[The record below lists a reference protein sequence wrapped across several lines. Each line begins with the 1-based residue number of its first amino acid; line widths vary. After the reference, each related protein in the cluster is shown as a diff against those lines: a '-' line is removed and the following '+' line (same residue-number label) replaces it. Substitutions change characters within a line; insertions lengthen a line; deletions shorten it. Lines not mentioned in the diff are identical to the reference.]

1 MQGKLVS
8 TIDVGSIK
16 ISASLGK
23 ALESEE
29 FDVLSVV
36 SVPSKGVKKGFIVD
50 KEKCKE
56 SFKEVIKKLLNKVN
70 EELQDI
76 YIGISNRGLRITE
89 TTVKVPISNN
99 GIIRGKDIKKA
110 LTKSKYNITLLD
122 GETVVDN
129 IINYYTVD
137 DKIVYDNVV
146 GMMGQTLGVNI
157 SVIVGPYKELQVF
170 KDIVVECGYNFK
182 GFVVNNIAGRSIFI
196 QGKKIMGVKILVDSG
211 AGTTDIAIFRNGV
224 LKYISSLNLG
234 GNNLTNDL
242 AICGELPKSEAENI
256 KCILSPNYETLYND
270 DSVEDIMEIGTTK
283 ISKKLFYEVINAR
296 LDEIFKYVNSDIKNT
311 SFCDGMCSIILYG
324 NGLIN
329 YENINRIISEKIG
342 IKTTIADS
350 KYLGMKDTSNITS
363 LAILKEVF
371 DRLFL
376 FNSEIKDINK
386 ESYLEDLKNEKDDN
400 NNIDKVVDEKKKS
413 GIISKIKRIIREYI

>member
-1 MQGKLVS
+1 MQDKLVS
-8 TIDVGSIK
+8 TVDVGSVK

-23 ALESEE
+23 ALENEE

-56 SFKEVIKKLLNKVN
+56 SFKEVLEKLKNKSN
-70 EELQDI
+70 EEFQDV
-76 YIGISNRGLRITE
+76 YIGINSRGLRITE
-89 TTVKVPISNN
+89 TNIKVPISNN
-99 GIIRGKDIKKA
+99 GIVRGKDIKKA
-110 LTKSKYNITLLD
+110 LTKSKYNISLLD
-122 GETVVDN
+122 GEAVVDN

-137 DKIVYDNVV
+137 DKIVYDKIV
-146 GMMGQTLGVNI
+146 GMAGQTLGVNV
-157 SVIVGPYKELQVF
+157 SVIVGPEKELQIF
-170 KDIVVECGYNFK
+170 KEVATECGYNFK

-196 QGKKIMGVKILVDSG
+196 QGKKTMGVKVLIDAG
-211 AGTTDIAIFRNGV
+211 AGTTDISIFRNGV

-242 AICGELPKSEAENI
+242 AICGEIPSTEAENI
-256 KCILSPNYETLYND
+256 KCILSSNYETLYND
-270 DSVEDIMEIGTTK
+270 ETVDDTMEIGSAK
-283 ISKKLFYEVINAR
+283 ISKKLFHEVINAR
-296 LDEIFKYVNSDIKNT
+296 LDEIFKYISTDIKNT

-329 YENINRIISEKIG
+329 YENVNKIIDEKVG

-363 LAILKEVF
+363 LGMLKEVF

-376 FNSEIKDINK
+376 FNSEIKNISK
-386 ESYLEDLKNEKDDN
+386 ESYLDNLNSEKEVNDN
-400 NNIDKVVDEKKKS
+400 IEKVVDEKKKS
-413 GIISKIKRIIREYI
+413 GIMSKIKKIIRDYI

>member
-1 MQGKLVS
+1 
-8 TIDVGSIK
+8 
-16 ISASLGK
+16 
-23 ALESEE
+23 
-29 FDVLSVV
+29 
-36 SVPSKGVKKGFIVD
+36 
-50 KEKCKE
+50 
-56 SFKEVIKKLLNKVN
+56 
-70 EELQDI
+70 
-76 YIGISNRGLRITE
+76 
-89 TTVKVPISNN
+89 
-99 GIIRGKDIKKA
+99 
-110 LTKSKYNITLLD
+110 
-122 GETVVDN
+122 
-129 IINYYTVD
+129 
-137 DKIVYDNVV
+137 
-146 GMMGQTLGVNI
+146 MMGQTLGVNL

-256 KCILSPNYETLYND
+256 KCILSSNYETLYND

-413 GIISKIKRIIREYI
+413 GIISKIKRIIRDYI